1 MVWSWKTKQSKG
13 KERNTTSA
21 LVTLYSF
28 FFRFCI
34 DKLPCFFVISC
45 QELVGREGHTTAVL
59 PSFGLGGRVGSS
71 NSAFGF
77 KSLVALSAAAAAVEA
92 VQSTVVETE
101 EEAKEYI
108 LNELPAEPVTLYQY
122 AVCPFCNKL
131 RAYLDYMDIS
141 YTIVEVNP
149 LTKSEIKGMKKNKNG
164 KLKVRRGEG

>member
-1 MVWSWKTKQSKG
+1 M
-13 KERNTTSA
+13 
-21 LVTLYSF
+21 
-28 FFRFCI
+28 
-34 DKLPCFFVISC
+34 
-45 QELVGREGHTTAVL
+45 
-59 PSFGLGGRVGSS
+59 
-71 NSAFGF
+71 
-77 KSLVALSAAAAAVEA
+77 SAAAAAVEA